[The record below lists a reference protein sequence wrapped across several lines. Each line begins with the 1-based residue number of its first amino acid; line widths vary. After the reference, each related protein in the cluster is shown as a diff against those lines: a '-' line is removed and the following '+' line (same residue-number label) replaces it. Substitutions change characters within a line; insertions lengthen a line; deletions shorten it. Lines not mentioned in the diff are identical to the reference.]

1 MLWPMLKHEPTHDL
15 WVCGFAP
22 SNSTKRSHS
31 WGTGTVEA
39 SGSKGQDLDTDG
51 TCSAAGSA
59 AHLCAYMD
67 HQQQCQMG
75 YTHRKYTLGPIT
87 HL

>member
-1 MLWPMLKHEPTHDL
+1 MLWLILKHEPTYDL
-15 WVCGFAP
+15 QVCGFLP
-22 SNSTKRSHS
+22 SNSTKTSHS
-31 WGTGTVEA
+31 WGTGTVEV

-59 AHLCAYMD
+59 AH
-67 HQQQCQMG
+67 QCQMG
-75 YTHRKYTLGPIT
+75 YTHRKYTLGPFA